1 MHFGSLASSMNRK
14 TTVLIAAASGRALA
28 ASARRGGYAP
38 LVADFFGDQDT
49 IAAAH
54 AHVRLETGS
63 VLSIDTQELLAAFEI
78 LAASRQPAGAVC
90 GSGFEDRPELLA
102 RIAQHW
108 TLLGNKPETVARV
121 KDPLAFADI
130 CRNCGIPHPET
141 ALTPPADPTGWLRKR
156 KGGAGGW
163 HIGAAVGHQTSD
175 TGFYFQRRVQG
186 TAVSALVLAD
196 GHRAMILGYSV
207 QWSSPTPRH
216 PFRYGG
222 AAQPAALAPEIA
234 SQMSGA
240 VQRLMSAAPIIGLNS
255 IDFLVD
261 ENEFHLLEANPRP
274 GATLDIFEPRD
285 GSLFALHVAACEG
298 RLPPTPPSYD
308 EAGASAIVYA
318 DDDTPSIPAMEW
330 PSWIADRPCV
340 GASIKAGGPLCTV
353 LAFASTAVAARAL
366 VEQRIA
372 IVLANLKARV
382 S

>member
-1 MHFGSLASSMNRK
+1 
-14 TTVLIAAASGRALA
+14 VLIAAASGRALA
-28 ASARRGGYAP
+28 ASAHRAGYAP

-49 IAAAH
+49 VASAL
-54 AHVRLETGS
+54 AHVRLEAGA
-63 VLSIDTQELLAAFEI
+63 VFSIDAQELLTAFAT
-78 LAASRQPAGAVC
+78 LTATHQPAGAVC

-130 CRNCGIPHPET
+130 CRNWGIPHPET
-141 ALTPPADPTGWLRKR
+141 ALTPPTDPTGWLRKR

-163 HIGAAVGHQTSD
+163 HIGAAVGHQTPE

-196 GHRAMILGYSV
+196 GRRAMVLGYSV

-222 AAQPAALAPEIA
+222 AVRPAALAPEIA
-234 SQMSGA
+234 SGMIGTVQCLISA
-240 VQRLMSAAPIIGLNS
+240 VPIVGLNS

-261 ENEFHLLEANPRP
+261 GNEFQLLEINPRP

-298 RLPPTPPSYD
+298 TLPSTPPTYD
-308 EAGASAIVYA
+308 EAAASAIVYA
-318 DDDTPSIPAMEW
+318 DDDIPSIPEMEW
-330 PSWIADRPCV
+330 PSWTADRPCV
-340 GASIKAGGPLCTV
+340 GASIKAGGPLCTA
-353 LAFASTAVAARAL
+353 LAFASTAAAARTL
-366 VEQRIA
+366 VERRIA
-372 IVLANLKARV
+372 VILADLGTRV

>member
-1 MHFGSLASSMNRK
+1 MNRK

-54 AHVRLETGS
+54 AYVRLEAGS
-63 VLSIDTQELLAAFEI
+63 VLSIDTPELLAAFEI
-78 LAASRQPAGAVC
+78 LTASRQPAGAVC
-90 GSGFEDRPELLA
+90 GTGFEDRPELLA

-121 KDPLAFADI
+121 KDPLVLADI

-141 ALTPPADPTGWLRKR
+141 ALAPPADPAGWLRKR

-234 SQMSGA
+234 SRMSGA

-255 IDFLVD
+255 IDFLLD
-261 ENEFHLLEANPRP
+261 GHEFHLLEVNPRP

-298 RLPPTPPSYD
+298 TLPPTPPSYD
-308 EAGASAIVYA
+308 DAAASAVEDIA
-318 DDDTPSIPAMEW
+318 SIPAMEW

-353 LAFASTAVAARAL
+353 LAFASIAAAARAL

-372 IVLANLKARV
+372 IVLADLNARV

>member
-1 MHFGSLASSMNRK
+1 M
-14 TTVLIAAASGRALA
+14 LIAAASGRALA

-49 IAAAH
+49 VAAAH
-54 AHVRLETGS
+54 AHVRLEAGS
-63 VLSIDTQELLAAFEI
+63 VLSIDTQELLTAFGI
-78 LAASRQPAGAVC
+78 LAAPHQPAGAVC
-90 GSGFEDRPELLA
+90 GTGFEDRPELLA
-102 RIAQHW
+102 RIAKHW

-163 HIGAAVGHQTSD
+163 HIGAADDHRTPD

-196 GHRAMILGYSV
+196 GHRAMILGYSL
-207 QWSSPTPRH
+207 QWSSPTLRH

-222 AAQPAALAPEIA
+222 AARPAALAPEIA
-234 SQMSGA
+234 SRMTRA
-240 VQRLMSAAPIIGLNS
+240 VQRLISAVPIVGLNS

-261 ENEFHLLEANPRP
+261 GNEFQLLEINPRP

-285 GSLFALHVAACEG
+285 GSLFGLHVAACEG
-298 RLPPTPPSYD
+298 RLPPPPTYD
-308 EAGASAIVYA
+308 EAAASAIVYA
-318 DDDTPSIPAMEW
+318 NDDIPSFPGMEW
-330 PSWIADRPCV
+330 PSWTADRPCV
-340 GASIKAGGPLCTV
+340 GASIKAGGPLCTA
-353 LAFASTAVAARAL
+353 LAFASTAAAAKAL
-366 VEQRIA
+366 VERRIA
-372 IVLANLKARV
+372 IILADLGTRV

>member
-14 TTVLIAAASGRALA
+14 TTVLIAAVSGRALA

-54 AHVRLETGS
+54 AHVRLEAGS
-63 VLSIDTQELLAAFEI
+63 VLSMNARELLAAFEI

-102 RIAQHW
+102 RIAQRW

-121 KDPLAFADI
+121 KDPLAFAEI

-163 HIGAAVGHQTSD
+163 HIGAAAGHRTSD

-222 AAQPAALAPEIA
+222 AARPAALSPEIV
-234 SQMSGA
+234 SGISGA
-240 VQRLMSAAPIIGLNS
+240 VQRLMSAARIIGLNS

-261 ENEFHLLEANPRP
+261 GHEFHLLEVNPRP
-274 GATLDIFEPRD
+274 GAT
-285 GSLFALHVAACEG
+285 
-298 RLPPTPPSYD
+298 
-308 EAGASAIVYA
+308 ASAIVYA
-318 DDDTPSIPAMEW
+318 DDDIPSIPAMEW

-340 GASIKAGGPLCTV
+340 GASVKAGGPLCTV
-353 LAFASTAVAARAL
+353 LAFASTAAAARAL
-366 VEQRIA
+366 VEKRIS
-372 IVLANLKARV
+372 IILTDLNARV

>member
-1 MHFGSLASSMNRK
+1 MNRE
-14 TTVLIAAASGRALA
+14 TAVLIAAASGRALA
-28 ASARRGGYAP
+28 VSARRGGYAP

-49 IAAAH
+49 IAAVD
-54 AHVRLETGS
+54 AHVRLAAGS
-63 VLSIDTQELLAAFEI
+63 VFSMDAQELLAAFEI
-78 LAASRQPAGAVC
+78 LATSRQPVGAVC
-90 GSGFEDRPELLA
+90 GTGFEDRPELLA
-102 RIAQHW
+102 RIGQHW
-108 TLLGNKPETVARV
+108 TLLGNKPEIVARV

-130 CRNCGIPHPET
+130 CRNCGIRHPET

-163 HIGAAVGHQTSD
+163 HIGAAVGDPTSD

-196 GHRAMILGYSV
+196 GHYAMILGYSM

-234 SQMSGA
+234 FRLSGA

-261 ENEFHLLEANPRP
+261 GHEFCLLEVNPRP

-285 GSLFALHVAACEG
+285 RSLFALHVAACEG
-298 RLPPTPPSYD
+298 TLPAIPPSYH
-308 EAGASAIVYA
+308 EATASAVVYA
-318 DDDTPSIPAMEW
+318 DDDIASVSAVEW
-330 PSWIADRPCV
+330 PGWIADRPCA
-340 GASIKAGGPLCTV
+340 GASIRAGGPLCTV
-353 LAFASTAVAARAL
+353 LAFAPTAAAARAL

-372 IVLANLKARV
+372 IALAGLNARV

>member
-1 MHFGSLASSMNRK
+1 MNRK
-14 TTVLIAAASGRALA
+14 TTVLIAAASGRALV
-28 ASARRGGYAP
+28 ASACRGGYAP

-49 IAAAH
+49 VAAAH
-54 AHVRLETGS
+54 AYIRLEAGS
-63 VLSIDTQELLAAFEI
+63 VSSIDTQELLTAFEI
-78 LAASRQPAGAVC
+78 LAATHQPAGAVC
-90 GSGFEDRPELLA
+90 GTGFEDRPELLA
-102 RIAQHW
+102 RISQRW
-108 TLLGNKPETVARV
+108 ILLGNKPETVARV

-141 ALTPPADPTGWLRKR
+141 ALTLPADPTGWLRKR
-156 KGGAGGW
+156 RGGAGGW
-163 HIGAAVGHQTSD
+163 HIGAAVGHHIPD

-186 TAVSALVLAD
+186 TPVSALVLAD

-222 AAQPAALAPEIA
+222 AARPAALAPEIA
-234 SQMSGA
+234 SRMSGA
-240 VQRLMSAAPIIGLNS
+240 AQRLMSAAPIIGLNS
-255 IDFLVD
+255 IDFLLD
-261 ENEFHLLEANPRP
+261 GHEFHLLEVNPRP

-298 RLPPTPPSYD
+298 TLPPTPPSYD
-308 EAGASAIVYA
+308 DAAASAVVYA
-318 DDDTPSIPAMEW
+318 DDDIATIPSMEW

-353 LAFASTAVAARAL
+353 LAFASTAAAARAL

-372 IVLANLKARV
+372 IILADLNARV